1 MCGIVGYIGQLD
13 AKEILLKG
21 LEKLEYRGYDSAG
34 IAVANEDGV
43 HVFKEKGRI
52 ADLRAAVDAN
62 VMSQA
67 GIGHTRWATHGEP
80 SRLNAHPHQSASGR
94 FTLVHNGVIE
104 NYVQLTREYLQD
116 VTLKSDTDTEVV
128 VQVIEQFVNN
138 GLDTEEAFR
147 QTLMLLKGSYAI
159 ALFDHENKE
168 TIYVAKNKSP
178 LLVGLGDNFNVIAS
192 DAMAMLQVTNEYV
205 ELMDKEMVI
214 VTDKKVVIKNLDGE
228 LMSRA
233 SYIAEL
239 DASDIEKGTYPH
251 YMLKEIDEQPLVM
264 RKIIQTYQDE
274 NGKLSIP
281 GDIANAVAEA
291 DRVYIIACGTS
302 YHAGLV
308 GKQFIETWAKVPAEV
323 HVASEFSYNM
333 PLLSEKPLFIFISQS
348 GETADS
354 RAVLVQVK
362 KLGHKA
368 LTLTNVPGSTLSR
381 EADYTLLL
389 NAGPEIAVASTKA
402 YTAQI
407 AVLAILAAVTAES
420 RGKEL
425 GFDLVKELG
434 IIGNAMEALCDQKDE
449 MEMIAREYL
458 TVTRNAFFIGRG
470 LDYFVCLEGSL
481 KLKEISYIQA
491 EGFAGGELKHGTIA
505 LIEDGTPVIALA
517 TQEHVNLSI
526 RGNVKEVTARG
537 ANPCVISLKGLEEAD
552 DRFVLPEVHPELAPL
567 VSVIPLQLISYYAAL
582 HRGCDV
588 DKPRNLAKS
597 VTVE

>member
-52 ADLRAAVDAN
+52 ADLRAAVDAS

-274 NGKLSIP
+274 NGKLSVP

-425 GFDLVKELG
+425 DFDLVKELG

>member
-43 HVFKEKGRI
+43 RVFKEKGRI
-52 ADLRAAVDAN
+52 ADLRAAVDAS

-80 SRLNAHPHQSASGR
+80 SRLNAHPHQSVSGR